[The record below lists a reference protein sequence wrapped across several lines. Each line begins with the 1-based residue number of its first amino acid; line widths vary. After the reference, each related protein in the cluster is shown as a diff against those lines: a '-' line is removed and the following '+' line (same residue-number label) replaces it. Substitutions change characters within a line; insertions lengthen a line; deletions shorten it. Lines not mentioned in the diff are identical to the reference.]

1 MGPALFF
8 RTRGDVIFH
17 MSSYFLVE
25 KVPVSAL
32 MCQKREFTGELPEFS
47 TGQVKIKTTVCEDFF
62 LLFGTLALTCDSAN
76 LNGVHGTI
84 RGA

>member
-32 MCQKREFTGELPEFS
+32 ICKKREFTGELPEFS
-47 TGQVKIKTTVCEDFF
+47 TWQVE
-62 LLFGTLALTCDSAN
+62 N
-76 LNGVHGTI
+76 
-84 RGA
+84 